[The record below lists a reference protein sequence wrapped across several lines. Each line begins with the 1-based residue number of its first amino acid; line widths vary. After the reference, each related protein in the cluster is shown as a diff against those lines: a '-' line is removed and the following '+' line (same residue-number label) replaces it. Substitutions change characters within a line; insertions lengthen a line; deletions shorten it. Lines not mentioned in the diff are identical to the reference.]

1 MPIFYYYDNMKTYL
15 SIIFSSEGAPP
26 SEVKNRLL
34 ELGFKA
40 VKGSYDFVYE
50 WNKEPDI
57 DTLLWFADRVQ
68 VALKGMDVLFSL
80 ETI

>member
-1 MPIFYYYDNMKTYL
+1 MKTYL

-26 SEVKNRLL
+26 SEVKSRLF

-50 WNKEPDI
+50 WERDPDV
-57 DTLLWFADRVQ
+57 DTLLWFADKVQ
-68 VALKGMDVLFSL
+68 VALKGTDVMFSL